1 MNRIIILI
9 SSYFI
14 FVGNLLAQNA
24 SVAAAHPLAVDVVE
38 SILKKGG
45 NAYDAAVAAHFSL
58 AVVLPR
64 AGNIG
69 GGGFAVIHTSNA
81 KAATLDYREV
91 APLSA
96 SKDMFVRDEN
106 NNNISSLTSKSASGV
121 PGSVMGMW
129 NLYLRYGSRNLSWSD
144 LLTPAITLA
153 DTGFFITEK
162 LSEELNYN
170 SSYFILQ
177 NPNGCGP
184 FCEDV
189 IWEQGIRLVQSE
201 LAETLKGIADYGPN
215 YFYSGPVAKKLV
227 EQNYFTMSDMASYL
241 IRWREPIIGE
251 YRGWE
256 VITMPP
262 PSSGGV
268 ALLQLLYGSER
279 DLNTMQE
286 LESVASYHDF
296 TELTRIVYEDRARYL
311 GDPDYMDMRTAD
323 LLDTSYLDKRFM
335 SIDPKRAGKSPN
347 LAVPL
352 GEESSET
359 THFSIL
365 DKEGNSIAITTTLN
379 ASYGSKRW
387 VSGFFMNN
395 EMDDFSISPG
405 VPNQFGLIGFE
416 ANSIEPG
423 KRMLSS
429 MTPTILVKGDQKVVL
444 GTPGG
449 STIITNVFQV
459 IRRFCRFGQTLQ
471 ESVNSKKI
479 HAQAWPEVL
488 YLEEGSFTKKV
499 LRKLKKKGHKIE
511 FKKQI
516 GRFQAVS
523 NGKTAPDVLRTGD
536 SAGRVILI
544 E

>member
-24 SVAAAHPLAVDVVE
+24 SVAAAHPLAVDIVE

-184 FCEDV
+184 FCKDV

-296 TELTRIVYEDRARYL
+296 TELSRIVYEDRARYL

-335 SIDPKRAGKSPN
+335 NIDPKRAGKSPN

-536 SAGRVILI
+536 SAGRVIFI

>member
-1 MNRIIILI
+1 MKKLFFILLT
-9 SSYFI
+9 YI
-14 FVGNLLAQNA
+14 FMSLSINAQSA
-24 SVAAAHPLAVDVVE
+24 SVAAAHPLAVDIVE
-38 SILKKGG
+38 AVLKKGG
-45 NAYDAAVAAHFSL
+45 NVYDAAVAAHFTL

-64 AGNIG
+64 AGNLG
-69 GGGFAVIHTSNA
+69 GGGFAVIHTSEGE
-81 KAATLDYREV
+81 AATLDFREI

-96 SKDMFVRDEN
+96 SKDMFFRYEN
-106 NNNISSLTSKSASGV
+106 DNSSLTSKSASGV
-121 PGSVMGMW
+121 PGSVKGMW
-129 NLYLRYGSRNLSWSD
+129 DLYIRYGSRNLSWSD
-144 LLTPAITLA
+144 LLTPAIMLA
-153 DTGFFITEK
+153 DTGFFVTKK

-170 SSYFILQ
+170 SSDFISQ

-184 FCEDV
+184 FCKDF
-189 IWEQGIRLVQSE
+189 IWEQGMQLVQSE
-201 LAETLKGIADYGPN
+201 LAETLKGISDYGPN
-215 YFYSGPVAKKLV
+215 YFYYGPVAKQLV
-227 EQNYFTMSDMASYL
+227 KQNYFTMLDMASYQ
-241 IRWREPIIGE
+241 IRWRKPLIGE
-251 YRGWE
+251 YMGWE

-296 TELTRIVYEDRARYL
+296 TELTRIVYEDRARHL
-311 GDPDYMDMRTAD
+311 GDPDYMNTTTAD
-323 LLDTSYLDKRFM
+323 LLDISYLDKRFAN
-335 SIDPKRAGKSPN
+335 IDPKRAGQSPN

-365 DKEGNSIAITTTLN
+365 DRDGNAVAITTTLN

-416 ANSIEPG
+416 ANSIEPS

-449 STIITNVFQV
+449 STIITNVFHV

-471 ESVNSKKI
+471 ESVNSKKV

-488 YLEEGSFTKKV
+488 YLEEGSFTKKI

-523 NGKTAPDVLRTGD
+523 NGTIAPDLLRTGD
-536 SAGRVILI
+536 SSGRVIFY
-544 E
+544 

>member
-1 MNRIIILI
+1 MNRIIILV
-9 SSYFI
+9 SLCFL
-14 FVGNLLAQNA
+14 FVGNVFAQSA

-81 KAATLDYREV
+81 EAATLDFREI
-91 APLSA
+91 APLAA
-96 SKDMFVRDEN
+96 SKDMFIRYEN
-106 NNNISSLTSKSASGV
+106 DNSSLTSKFASGV
-121 PGSVMGMW
+121 PGSVKGMW
-129 NLYLRYGSRNLSWSD
+129 DLYIRYGSRNLSWSD
-144 LLTPAITLA
+144 LLTPAIMLA
-153 DTGFFITEK
+153 DTGFFVTKK

-170 SSYFILQ
+170 SSDFISQ

-184 FCEDV
+184 FCKGF
-189 IWEQGIRLVQSE
+189 IWEQGMRLVQSE
-201 LAETLKGIADYGPN
+201 LAETLKGIRDIGPN
-215 YFYSGPVAKKLV
+215 YFYYGPVAKQLV
-227 EQNYFTMSDMASYL
+227 EQNYFTMLDMASYQ
-241 IRWREPIIGE
+241 IRWRKPLIGE
-251 YRGWE
+251 YMGWE

-268 ALLQLLYGSER
+268 ALLQLLCGSGR

-296 TELTRIVYEDRARYL
+296 TELTRIVYEDRARHL
-311 GDPDYMDMRTAD
+311 GDPDYMNTTTAD
-323 LLDTSYLDKRFM
+323 LLDTSYLYKRFAN
-335 SIDPKRAGKSPN
+335 IDPKRAGKSPN

-352 GEESSET
+352 SEESSET

-365 DKEGNSIAITTTLN
+365 DKDGNSVAITTTLN

-416 ANSIEPG
+416 ANSIEPS

-449 STIITNVFQV
+449 STIITNVFHV

-471 ESVNSKKI
+471 ESVNSKKV

-488 YLEEGSFTKKV
+488 YLEEGSYTKKV

-523 NGKTAPDVLRTGD
+523 NGTIAPDLLRTGD
-536 SAGRVILI
+536 SSGRVIFY
-544 E
+544 

>member
-1 MNRIIILI
+1 
-9 SSYFI
+9 
-14 FVGNLLAQNA
+14 
-24 SVAAAHPLAVDVVE
+24 
-38 SILKKGG
+38 
-45 NAYDAAVAAHFSL
+45 
-58 AVVLPR
+58 
-64 AGNIG
+64 
-69 GGGFAVIHTSNA
+69 
-81 KAATLDYREV
+81 
-91 APLSA
+91 
-96 SKDMFVRDEN
+96 
-106 NNNISSLTSKSASGV
+106 
-121 PGSVMGMW
+121 
-129 NLYLRYGSRNLSWSD
+129 
-144 LLTPAITLA
+144 
-153 DTGFFITEK
+153 
-162 LSEELNYN
+162 
-170 SSYFILQ
+170 
-177 NPNGCGP
+177 
-184 FCEDV
+184 
-189 IWEQGIRLVQSE
+189 
-201 LAETLKGIADYGPN
+201 
-215 YFYSGPVAKKLV
+215 
-227 EQNYFTMSDMASYL
+227 
-241 IRWREPIIGE
+241 
-251 YRGWE
+251 
-256 VITMPP
+256 
-262 PSSGGV
+262 
-268 ALLQLLYGSER
+268 
-279 DLNTMQE
+279 
-286 LESVASYHDF
+286 
-296 TELTRIVYEDRARYL
+296 VYEDRARHL

-379 ASYGSKRW
+379 ASYGSRRW

-536 SAGRVILI
+536 SAGRVIFI